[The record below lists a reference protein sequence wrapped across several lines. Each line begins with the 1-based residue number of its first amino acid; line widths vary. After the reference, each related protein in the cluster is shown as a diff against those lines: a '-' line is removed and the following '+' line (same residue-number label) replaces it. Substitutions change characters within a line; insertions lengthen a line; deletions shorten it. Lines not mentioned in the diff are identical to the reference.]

1 MTFKT
6 DIMQNLTS
14 VKSTLDQILLE
25 KKLRF
30 EMEAPISWICFK
42 RLKGTCL

>member
-14 VKSTLDQILLE
+14 VHFILNITRK

-42 RLKGTCL
+42 RLKGTCF